1 MREAARFE
9 GGLDCARDAAPG
21 ERGARRACRARAVTT
36 DGVRLRQLPA
46 IVSTGLNAPC
56 STR

>member
-9 GGLDCARDAAPG
+9 GGLDCARAAPG